1 MAPLNKQD
9 ENIYRTEFKPVH
21 PAACHGSGGDHVS
34 RSTPKGLSVQ
44 VYAPPEIQRNVRPSG
59 VTMTRFILLTLLG
72 ASLAGCITSA
82 EQIAQRNEER
92 CQARGYQPKTDAF
105 ADCVTRLET
114 ERSVRGEQ
122 RRREMLEQSA
132 APPSNRGY

>member
-1 MAPLNKQD
+1 MIRLTPL
-9 ENIYRTEFKPVH
+9 
-21 PAACHGSGGDHVS
+21 
-34 RSTPKGLSVQ
+34 L
-44 VYAPPEIQRNVRPSG
+44 
-59 VTMTRFILLTLLG
+59 LLG
-72 ASLAGCITSA
+72 ALCAGCSTA
-82 EQIAQRNEER
+82 EQITQRNEER

-122 RRREMLEQSA
+122 RRRDMLEQSA

>member
-1 MAPLNKQD
+1 MP
-9 ENIYRTEFKPVH
+9 
-21 PAACHGSGGDHVS
+21 
-34 RSTPKGLSVQ
+34 
-44 VYAPPEIQRNVRPSG
+44 
-59 VTMTRFILLTLLG
+59 RFILLTLLG
-72 ASLAGCITSA
+72 ALLAGCTSA
-82 EQIAQRNEER
+82 AQIAQRNEER
-92 CQARGYQPKTDAF
+92 CQERGYQPKTDAF

>member
-1 MAPLNKQD
+1 
-9 ENIYRTEFKPVH
+9 
-21 PAACHGSGGDHVS
+21 
-34 RSTPKGLSVQ
+34 
-44 VYAPPEIQRNVRPSG
+44 
-59 VTMTRFILLTLLG
+59 MTRFIHLTLLC
-72 ASLAGCITSA
+72 ALLAGCASA

-105 ADCVTRLET
+105 ADCIVRLES

>member
-1 MAPLNKQD
+1 MSTVRALGVQQRRF
-9 ENIYRTEFKPVH
+9 ERARISSEAGTW
-21 PAACHGSGGDHVS
+21 PA
-34 RSTPKGLSVQ
+34 
-44 VYAPPEIQRNVRPSG
+44 PEIQRNVRPSG

-72 ASLAGCITSA
+72 ALLAGCISTA

-114 ERSVRGEQ
+114 ERSARGEQ

>member
-1 MAPLNKQD
+1 MNGRHIVALWPD
-9 ENIYRTEFKPVH
+9 AW
-21 PAACHGSGGDHVS
+21 PA
-34 RSTPKGLSVQ
+34 
-44 VYAPPEIQRNVRPSG
+44 PEIQRNVPASG
-59 VTMTRFILLTLLG
+59 VTMTRFLLLTLIS
-72 ASLAGCITSA
+72 ASLAGCTSA
-82 EQIAQRNEER
+82 AQIAQNNEER

>member
-1 MAPLNKQD
+1 LAPLNKRD
-9 ENIYRTEFKPVH
+9 KRTYSEHLAGVS
-21 PAACHGSGGDHVS
+21 PAAPRS
-34 RSTPKGLSVQ
+34 REDLRQRIDDEGAGVHAYP
-44 VYAPPEIQRNVRPSG
+44 PPEIQRNVPASG
-59 VTMTRFILLTLLG
+59 ATMTRFILLTLLG
-72 ASLAGCITSA
+72 ALLAGCTSA
-82 EQIAQRNEER
+82 AQITQRNEER
-92 CQARGYQPKTDAF
+92 CQARGYQPNTDAF

>member
-1 MAPLNKQD
+1 ML
-9 ENIYRTEFKPVH
+9 
-21 PAACHGSGGDHVS
+21 
-34 RSTPKGLSVQ
+34 
-44 VYAPPEIQRNVRPSG
+44 PPEIQRNVPPSG
-59 VTMTRFILLTLLG
+59 VTMTRFILLSLLS
-72 ASLAGCITSA
+72 ALLAGCISTA

-105 ADCVTRLET
+105 ADCVTRLES
-114 ERSVRGEQ
+114 ERSARGEQ